1 MHMWDTALINNRTI
15 SYRSTLGAGALAV
28 DSARLQPGLRVLAAA
43 AVLLVAGCVSVPGET
58 LAPYGTKREVSN
70 RLLAEAARARPG
82 CRQVRIVDTEVL
94 ELHGSG
100 KVASER
106 WTAEQCGERVHY
118 RVSYPAKGNTS
129 AVLVKAE

>member
-1 MHMWDTALINNRTI
+1 MHMWDTALLNNRINTQKQ
-15 SYRSTLGAGALAV
+15 SFAAGGRAGDPAERRQ
-28 DSARLQPGLRVLAAA
+28 RLSLLAAA
-43 AVLLVAGCVSVPGET
+43 ASLVAVGCVSVPGET

-70 RLLAEAARARPG
+70 RLLAEAARARPT
-82 CRQVRIVDTEVL
+82 CRQARIVDTEVL
-94 ELHGSG
+94 ELHGNG

-118 RVSYPAKGNTS
+118 RVTYPAKGNTS